1 METESTKYPA
11 ARSLGWLWLSLAA
24 ILMFVLAGLALM
36 AVVGSGSGIG
46 AAAVIPAATLVILG
60 VCAMLLAGWST
71 TVRYELS
78 PDRLSLFCGSVKYN
92 VAVPEI
98 VSVGK
103 TDLRMTIHSSTRFP
117 GFALGKIP
125 YAGTGDVIMCATRSL
140 RGIILIETATK
151 KYGVTPADE
160 AAFLAQLRGYMKER

>member
-1 METESTKYPA
+1 MEPVSTKYPA
-11 ARSLGWLWLSLAA
+11 ARSLGWLWLG
-24 ILMFVLAGLALM
+24 LAGVLLFVFAGLMLM

-46 AAAVIPAATLVILG
+46 AVAVIPAAILVILG
-60 VCAMLLAGWST
+60 VCVMLLAGWSS

-78 PDRLSLFCGSVKYN
+78 PERLSMFCGPVKYN

-98 VSVGK
+98 VSVNK
-103 TDLRMTIHSSTRFP
+103 TGLRMTMHSSTRFP

-140 RGIILIETATK
+140 RGIILIETGK
-151 KYGVTPADE
+151 RKYGVTPSDE
-160 AAFLAQLRGYMKER
+160 AAFLAQLRGYVEER